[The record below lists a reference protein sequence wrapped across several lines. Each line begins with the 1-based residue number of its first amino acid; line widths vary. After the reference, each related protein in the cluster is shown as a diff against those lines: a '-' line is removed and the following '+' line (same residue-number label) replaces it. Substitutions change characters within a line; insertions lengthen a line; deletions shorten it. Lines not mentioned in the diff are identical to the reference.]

1 MITYIFFAVLT
12 VLVGMAVKAFALPI
26 AKHIVT
32 GWVRLYTAIVPELG
46 KARRAEVLAHIHDQ
60 ISSSLAEG
68 YRPAEIALQIL
79 LCWVTGFLD
88 DVLWCLPSVPLMLA
102 NKVAILSESLRNFRT
117 PKLVIPSLAIF
128 GIVNLAFFKSDSDR
142 TLVTWLGL
150 NFWTIAMILLMSK
163 QQHTWAR
170 RVLYALFGVG
180 GVTMLGFMAWLV
192 DHSELWLIEPPIFW
206 GFLLGITAIGLA
218 ILAADKFI
226 RTRLFKGHWG
236 YVVTCWLLII
246 VVSLAA
252 SMAITGDVTPV
263 LLVLAMATLIV
274 ASLFIFC
281 GIMTLMAAAVWYG
294 CLRGIMVGLR
304 VVEASLRRL

>member
-1 MITYIFFAVLT
+1 MITFTIFTVLAVLIGVT
-12 VLVGMAVKAFALPI
+12 VRAFALTI
-26 AKHIVT
+26 AKHIVMT
-32 GWVRLYTAIVPELG
+32 WVRLYTAIVPELG
-46 KARRAEVLAHIHDQ
+46 EARRAEVLSDIHDQ
-60 ISSSLAEG
+60 ISSSLTEG

-79 LCWVTGFLD
+79 LRWVMGFLD
-88 DVLWCLPSVPLMLA
+88 DVAWCAPSVPSMLA
-102 NKVAILSESLRNFRT
+102 DKVARFSESLRNFRT

-128 GIVNLAFFKSDSDR
+128 GIVNLAFFNSDSDQ

-218 ILAADKFI
+218 MLAADKFI

-263 LLVLAMATLIV
+263 LLVWAMATLIV